1 MTTSTKKVSAGLVFL
16 ESREFDVVELA
27 NHLGGTL
34 ERLGTRIVERRC
46 LSDELAVIRTNAF
59 DCRLQ
64 VAGPCHLARIGRP
77 AAQRLMVTLLCEGGP
92 SSADMRHMQA
102 TIAHLLAGLQSILA
116 PDFVQWTDPNAVLTR
131 DEFRAAVA
139 GTAALPVP
147 TRVALKT
154 RRRRKRLPDVESA
167 YAGLRKAMPQSAGRG
182 EDASRLDM
190 LRAAFCDPE
199 PDRDVVE
206 IDDDLREKTA
216 PMRLA
221 VWMMTIA
228 VGIFALPVAIGLTIV
243 NLLRGENLRLASQ
256 TAALSGTFMVLS
268 STGQIAHA
276 AAVVQTVLP

>member
-1 MTTSTKKVSAGLVFL
+1 VFL
-16 ESREFDVVELA
+16 ESRQLDVAELA
-27 NHLGGTL
+27 CHLGETL

-59 DCRLQ
+59 DCRLH
-64 VAGPCHLARIGRP
+64 VAGPCDLARIGRP
-77 AAQRLMVTLLCEGGP
+77 AAQRLVVTLLREEGLP
-92 SSADMRHMQA
+92 SPDMRHMQA
-102 TIAHLLAGLQSILA
+102 TIAHLLARLQAILA
-116 PDFVQWTDPNAVLTR
+116 PDFVQWTDPDAVLTR

-154 RRRRKRLPDVESA
+154 RHRRKRLPDVESA
-167 YAGLRKAMPQSAGRG
+167 YAGLRQAMQRTAGPG
-182 EDASRLDM
+182 EDAIRLDT

-199 PDRDVVE
+199 PDREVVS
-206 IDDDLREKTA
+206 DDESLREKTA

-228 VGIFALPVAIGLTIV
+228 VGLFALPVAVGLTIV
-243 NLLRGENLRLASQ
+243 NLFRGENLRLASQ

-268 STGQIAHA
+268 STGQIANA
-276 AAVVQTVLP
+276 ASVVQTILP

>member
-16 ESREFDVVELA
+16 ESRQLDVAELA
-27 NHLGGTL
+27 CHLGETL

-59 DCRLQ
+59 DCRLH
-64 VAGPCHLARIGRP
+64 VAGPCDLARIGRP
-77 AAQRLMVTLLCEGGP
+77 AAQRLVVTLLREEGLP
-92 SSADMRHMQA
+92 SPDMRHMQA
-102 TIAHLLAGLQSILA
+102 TIAHLLARLQAILA
-116 PDFVQWTDPNAVLTR
+116 PDFVQWTDPDAVLTR

-147 TRVALKT
+147 RT
-154 RRRRKRLPDVESA
+154 
-167 YAGLRKAMPQSAGRG
+167 AGPG
-182 EDASRLDM
+182 EDAIRLDT

-199 PDRDVVE
+199 PDREVVS
-206 IDDDLREKTA
+206 DDESLREKTA

-228 VGIFALPVAIGLTIV
+228 VGLFALPVAVGLTIV
-243 NLLRGENLRLASQ
+243 NLFRGENLRLASQ

-268 STGQIAHA
+268 STGQIANA
-276 AAVVQTVLP
+276 ASVVQTILP